1 MEFSLQIWYDYSIDP
16 VLPVKSGKR
25 DENITK
31 KDGVKMK
38 MTFVKNFPGMGECD
52 AYVLCPGCAKKHIP
66 EAAAL
71 LDKVDEKRF
80 PGKAGPTVALN
91 LVHGDKL
98 VTVVIIGFG
107 DKIDENSFAK
117 AYAKGVKE
125 AKKAKPATIGV
136 ITGGP
141 LAGKAVESIILA
153 DNVYE
158 THKTEK
164 ADKVDY
170 IIYGVEEDEVK
181 EGIVLGN
188 AVCLTRALVNEPS
201 NVMTPA
207 QLATEALLAGADSG
221 FKVNVYDLPEIEK
234 LGMKAFLEVA
244 RGSDREPKL
253 IAMSY
258 MGDPDSEEILG
269 LVGKGLC
276 YDSGGYSLK
285 PSSGMET
292 MHTDMG
298 GAGAV
303 IGAMSAIAKM
313 KLKVN
318 VTAVVAACEN
328 ILSAHAY
335 HPGDVIG
342 SMAGITIEVNN
353 TDAEGRITLAD
364 AVTYAAVKQNATRI
378 IDAATLTGAAVAAF
392 GSSFTPVVSDS
403 DELWAALEKASV
415 PAGEKVW
422 RMPMDDELFEG
433 LKSDIA
439 DVKNS
444 GGRGG
449 TITGGMFI
457 QKFAQGRPWAHLDIA
472 GTSYTKGNDF
482 CQFGATG
489 VAVRLLY
496 HVAKDSV
503 K

>member
-1 MEFSLQIWYDYSIDP
+1 MEFSLQIWYDYDSKALSFADDP
-16 VLPVKSGKR
+16 QR
-25 DENITK
+25 QHTK
-31 KDGVKMK
+31 KDGVNMS
-38 MTFVKNFPGMGECD
+38 MTFVKDFPGMGACD

-66 EAAAL
+66 AAAAL

-80 PGKAGPTVALN
+80 SGKAGQTVSLN
-91 LVHGDKL
+91 LVHEDKL

-107 DKIDENSFAK
+107 DKIDEKSFAT

-141 LAGKAVESIILA
+141 LAAKAVESIILA
-153 DNVYE
+153 DHVYDD
-158 THKTEK
+158 HKSEK
-164 ADKVDY
+164 APKVDY
-170 IIYGVEEDEVK
+170 VIYGVGEEDVK

-188 AVCLTRALVNEPS
+188 AVCLARHLVNEPS

-207 QLATEALLAGADSG
+207 QLATEALIAGADSG

-234 LGMKAFLEVA
+234 IGMKAFLQVA

-285 PSSGMET
+285 SSSGMET

-298 GAGAV
+298 GAAAV
-303 IGAMSAIAKM
+303 IGAISAIAKM

-328 ILSAHAY
+328 ILSDHSY
-335 HPGDVIG
+335 HPGDIIG
-342 SMAGITIEVNN
+342 SMAGYTIEVNN

-364 AVTYAAVKQNATRI
+364 AVTYAALEQKATRI
-378 IDAATLTGAAVAAF
+378 IDTATLTGAAIAAF
-392 GSSFTPVVSDS
+392 GDVYTPVVCDN
-403 DELWAALEKASV
+403 DELWAAVEKASV
-415 PAGEKVW
+415 PACEKVW
-422 RMPMDDELFEG
+422 RMPMDEDLFKG
-433 LKSDIA
+433 LDSDVA
-439 DVKNS
+439 DIRNS

-449 TITGGMFI
+449 IITGGMFI
-457 QKFAQGRPWAHLDIA
+457 HKFAQGKPWAHLDIA
-472 GTSYTKGNDF
+472 GTSYTKGNDL
-482 CQFGATG
+482 CGFGGTG

-496 HVAKDSV
+496 HVAKDSA